1 MGNTIPQY
9 FFLTSLH
16 NTIITNYYISILHN
30 SITSPFILY
39 NTPQRSLS
47 NMTTQIQLNDIQLK
61 EVFFNQLFEQRVVK
75 YPTERDGKFI
85 DVAYQCNNESLHNF
99 INKLYNKYK
108 IKHSFTDYMS
118 ECMYW
123 TNIAIQRFNI
133 RDDSSWAFIIAG
145 TDRPNIGKLISS
157 IKTTIE
163 KEIIKFNN
171 PDTKWTTKREG
182 SANRHVA
189 YKYSFTSLDQVLM
202 DKDNNSTSLVQTV
215 SSDKSYW
222 ISKEGYQMNEFIKWF
237 SENKEDILLK
247 SQIRFL
253 NNLEKC
259 QHERDGY
266 TENDIEAVT
275 GVPHRLI
282 GTYLQRIKD
291 RVEKAWS
298 KENNTGRS
306 IAQIS
311 IDTEISMW
319 DELTDIV
326 NCEDQ
331 DLQAQSENFTYW
343 IKNHLEEDIVSNM
356 LADAFDSQETQ
367 TMVKSFKDNTSIP
380 NILLYK
386 FYSLVEARLQKLA
399 TTDTTVTPFYK
410 KQSEMGK
417 YTPKAHKEYNSFLQS
432 FKHQPCHVYDLQ
444 GNLKETVPFKTA
456 TSQSKT
462 IFYQV
467 TPAGVHTELET
478 SN

>member
-1 MGNTIPQY
+1 
-9 FFLTSLH
+9 
-16 NTIITNYYISILHN
+16 
-30 SITSPFILY
+30 
-39 NTPQRSLS
+39 
-47 NMTTQIQLNDIQLK
+47 MTTQIQLNDIQLK
-61 EVFFNQLFEQRVVK
+61 EVFFNQLFEQRVIK

-85 DVAYQCNNESLHNF
+85 DVVYQCNNESLHNF
-99 INKLYNKYK
+99 INKLYSKYK

-133 RDDSSWAFIIAG
+133 RDDSSWTFIIAG
-145 TDRPNIGKLISS
+145 TDRPNIGKLISN

-163 KEIIKFNN
+163 NEIIKFNN

-202 DKDNNSTSLVQTV
+202 DTESNTTSLIQTI
-215 SSDKSYW
+215 SSDKTYW
-222 ISKEGYQMNEFIKWF
+222 MNKEGYMMNEFIKWF
-237 SENKEDILLK
+237 LENKEDILLK

-259 QHERDGY
+259 QHEKDGY
-266 TENDIEAVT
+266 TENDIAQVT

-298 KENNTGRS
+298 KEKQTGRS
-306 IAQIS
+306 IVQMS
-311 IDTEISMW
+311 IDAEVNMW
-319 DELTDIV
+319 DELTDIMY
-326 NCEDQ
+326 CEDENI
-331 DLQAQSENFTYW
+331 QAQAQNFTYW
-343 IKNHLEEDIVSNM
+343 IKNHLEEDTVSNII
-356 LADAFDSQETQ
+356 ADGFNSEETQ
-367 TMVKSFKDNTSIP
+367 SIVKAFKDNTTIP

-386 FYSLVEARLQKLA
+386 FQLLVEDRLHKLT
-399 TTDTTVTPFYK
+399 TTDTTATPFYK

-417 YTPKAHKEYNSFLQS
+417 YTSQAHKEYNNSLQD

-444 GNLKETVPFKTA
+444 GNFKETVPYKT
-456 TSQSKT
+456 SPNKSKT

-467 TPAGVHTELET
+467 SPAGVHTELET